1 MSCTD
6 FIVCSSDISS
16 SLPSSHLPNTSL
28 SPSFFLTLSLSLFH
42 PLSLPLSLPPS
53 LPLPISLYD
62 GTHRSSIDDSVVQRC
77 MRDAHKEKRT
87 YELMY
92 ERYCRFH

>member
-42 PLSLPLSLPPS
+42 PLSLPL
-53 LPLPISLYD
+53 PLPISLYD